1 MDYDKIME
9 IFDAALS
16 FLTKLLIGVGALD
29 ADKEPPYKPYL
40 DDATLHFPNSLCISL
55 LNSPFKTLPILK
67 SSFPTN

>member
-1 MDYDKIME
+1 MDIRSKSKKEERFMDYDKIME

-40 DDATLHFPNSLCISL
+40 DDAKGLVDAI
-55 LNSPFKTLPILK
+55 KTAMDK
-67 SSFPTN
+67 

>member
-40 DDATLHFPNSLCISL
+40 DDAKGLIDAI
-55 LNSPFKTLPILK
+55 KTAMDK
-67 SSFPTN
+67 